1 MPSNPKAIG
10 RIDASFDF
18 SVSNDTFAAIK
29 AFEDEI
35 EKRYNANTVR
45 TVLQTALT
53 SGARSIVPDVR
64 ARMPA
69 QKYGTGRLR
78 GAIRGAASRFITPAS
93 IIGISLGKNRADPKG
108 AYYAWIYTKG
118 AKRHMIQTRRARFL
132 RFGSKVVRSV
142 EHPGFRGHS
151 FIPQAAESALPKM
164 VANTAKVSNRFF
176 VDEAFQQRIFKIV
189 DKQQGG

>member
-1 MPSNPKAIG
+1 MPSNTKALG

-18 SVSNDTFAAIK
+18 SISGDTFAAIK

-45 TVLQTALT
+45 VVLQTALT

-64 ARMPA
+64 ARMPH

-93 IIGISLGKNRADPKG
+93 IVGISLGNNRGDTKG

-118 AKRHMIQTRRARFL
+118 AKRHTIQTRRARFL
-132 RFGSKVVRSV
+132 HLGSIVVRSV
-142 EHPGFRGHS
+142 EHPGFLGRS
-151 FIPQAAESALPKM
+151 FIPQAAARALPKM
-164 VANTAKVSNRFF
+164 VANTAKVSNHFF

-189 DKQQGG
+189 NKQQGG